1 MVAVI
6 LLLQL
11 VYRLFDG
18 PFVGLGQSPDII
30 LHLHQHFLFR
40 DTADTRKLWIH
51 GDIRK
56 VVQFA
61 EDAELG
67 EFGDARKED
76 KLEIGI
82 GVFQR
87 RVEVAHHVA
96 EYGQLGI
103 LVHYIEQWGIIFVDK
118 NNHLLAS
125 LLMGTLNKTLKSLV
139 GFHLVGSALAI
150 YRLIAGKF
158 VA

>member
-1 MVAVI
+1 MC
-6 LLLQL
+6 
-11 VYRLFDG
+11 
-18 PFVGLGQSPDII
+18 
-30 LHLHQHFLFR
+30 HQLFR

-76 KLEIGI
+76 KLEIG
-82 GVFQR
+82 VTVLQR

-96 EYGQLGI
+96 EYGKLGI
-103 LVHYIEQWGIIFVDK
+103 FMHYIEQWGIIFAAEG
-118 NNHLLAS
+118 L
-125 LLMGTLNKTLKSLV
+125 
-139 GFHLVGSALAI
+139 
-150 YRLIAGKF
+150 
-158 VA
+158 

>member
-61 EDAELG
+61 KDAELG

-76 KLEIGI
+76 KLEIGV
-82 GVFQR
+82 GGLQR
-87 RVEVAHHVA
+87 RVEITHHIAQHRQRLLLVHHV
-96 EYGQLGI
+96 
-103 LVHYIEQWGIIFVDK
+103 EQWGIILVDK
-118 NNHLLAS
+118 YDHLFAG
-125 LLMGTLNKTLKSLV
+125 LMECCL
-139 GFHLVGSALAI
+139 
-150 YRLIAGKF
+150 YQCR
-158 VA
+158 